1 MRVVIAA
8 AVAIETVIGLSGVK
22 DCVHKTHISLI
33 LWLSVVLLSINR
45 VVCLE
50 REIGGSLVQSA
61 TFLKAGY
68 CLCRLLNR
76 R

>member
-50 REIGGSLVQSA
+50 RDRWVFGPVGHISQS
-61 TFLKAGY
+61 
-68 CLCRLLNR
+68 R
-76 R
+76 